1 LGQWLLQATTSL
13 LGTLQFF
20 FLFLGLKLLVESLFR
35 LVKVKVARSEWIAAV
50 PFIAIWVVIQAQQNI
65 HPAVDVPKNLL
76 VYLVLVIVLLRF
88 GLVPLAVGV
97 YTVDMLAN
105 VPFSADLSAWYA
117 TTSLL
122 TLISVAA
129 LAGWGFYHSLGGE
142 PVWKVEME

>member
-1 LGQWLLQATTSL
+1 
-13 LGTLQFF
+13 
-20 FLFLGLKLLVESLFR
+20 
-35 LVKVKVARSEWIAAV
+35 
-50 PFIAIWVVIQAQQNI
+50 
-65 HPAVDVPKNLL
+65 
-76 VYLVLVIVLLRF
+76 LVLVIVLLRF

-105 VPFSADLSAWYA
+105 VPFSADFSAWYA

-122 TLISVAA
+122 TLISVVA

>member
-1 LGQWLLQATTSL
+1 
-13 LGTLQFF
+13 
-20 FLFLGLKLLVESLFR
+20 
-35 LVKVKVARSEWIAAV
+35 VKVAHSEWIAAV
-50 PFIAIWVVIQAQQNI
+50 PFIAIWVVIQALRST
-65 HPAVDVPKNLL
+65 HPAVDVPRILL
-76 VYLVLVIVLLRF
+76 IYVVLVIVLLRF

-97 YTVDMLAN
+97 YTTDMLAN

-122 TLISVAA
+122 TLISVVA